1 MGNNKKNC
9 SQNFVI
15 VIGRQ
20 YGSGGRRIGKLLA
33 DSLGVSYYDKSLL
46 SAAAK
51 RLGYSPEIFERKDEK
66 RPSMIRSLISFTYGA
81 PTAEI
86 NGAPMSDEKIYEYQ
100 SHVIK
105 EICNR
110 ESCVIVGR
118 TADYVMRDHPGLIS
132 IFVHA
137 DKDKRA
143 AAIIR
148 RGETEDLKA
157 ARDIAD
163 RRDHARESYYNYYTN
178 GNSWGKA
185 SNYHLT
191 FDSGIMPDDAI
202 IAAVSAILRSR
213 QGKS

>member
-1 MGNNKKNC
+1 MEKDKKQD
-9 SQNFVI
+9 SNFVI

-20 YGSGGRRIGKLLA
+20 YGSGGRRIGKMLA
-33 DSLGVSYYDKSLL
+33 ESLGVSYYDKSLL

-51 RLGYSPEIFERKDEK
+51 RLGYSPEIFERKDER
-66 RPSMIRSLISFTYGA
+66 RPSILRSLISFTYGA

-105 EICNR
+105 EICSR

-118 TADYVMRDHPGLIS
+118 TADYVMREHPGLIS

-137 DKDKRA
+137 DKDRRVDS
-143 AAIIR
+143 IIK
-148 RGETEDLKA
+148 RGETTDAREA
-157 ARDIAD
+157 ADIAD

-178 GNSWGKA
+178 GNKWGRA

-191 FDSGIMPDDAI
+191 FDSGLLPD
-202 IAAVSAILRSR
+202 SAILAAVKSILLSR
-213 QGKS
+213 QA